1 MTEERI
7 IQATIV
13 PRAVSII
20 HALPGRVRLRVPW
33 IKDKPDV
40 AQSLSAYLTRLQGV
54 TTCHVNAQCSSV
66 TLYYEASTWTPERL
80 CRRVNRVTERAL
92 QRLPML
98 RSSPANGQSSW
109 FELSLSSAGIAF
121 GLLCEP
127 LAPLVLPLLLTGSVL
142 PMLQR
147 AYQAIR
153 NEGRLTVDVLDASAT
168 ALLSLQGRFS
178 MATFMVWLINLGDY
192 IRDATVNR
200 AKAAMESVLSY
211 QESCAW
217 VVRGRRTIRMAVSNI
232 ALGDTVIVYPGDR
245 IPVDGIVLTGKATV
259 DQRALTG
266 ESMPIEK
273 EAGAQVFAA
282 TVIHDGK
289 LYIQTSKVGDQTEAA
304 KMVRLVEAAPSH
316 ETAIQNYAER
326 WANDLVPYS
335 FVGAGIRGMLA
346 GGAGGAASVLV
357 IDYGT
362 GIRIAAPTAV
372 LATMTTAVQQGIL
385 FKGGR
390 ALEQLAT
397 VDAVVL
403 DKTGTLTTGQPE
415 VTDVRA
421 YGGLTGEKVLVLAA
435 SAERR
440 LNHPVAQAIVR
451 AAVERKLAIPSRK
464 ASHYTIGLGVTSR
477 VNGSIVHVGCARYM
491 IRLGIGIPNEAQ
503 QDVAAFGDR
512 AVSPVFVA
520 MDREVVGLIGYADE
534 IRPEARSVVRQLR
547 NLGIKEIVML
557 TGDHRQVATHVAK
570 QVGIARYVAEVLPEQ
585 KVEEVQALRQ
595 RGYRVAF
602 IGDGINDSPAL
613 AHADVGIA
621 VKGGADVAQ
630 DTAHVVLLNGDLAHV
645 PTAISLAREAVD
657 LIEQN
662 WNIIAVPNTV
672 ALALACLGVLGPG
685 AATLLSNGSAIV
697 ATGNSLRPLLNTGGG
712 NGTGQSN
719 AKRAR
724 SITALAKASAME
736 RPMACETVSTIP
748 PVNRS
753 VKRGAGTAV
762 GLRR

>member
-1 MTEERI
+1 M
-7 IQATIV
+7 
-13 PRAVSII
+13 
-20 HALPGRVRLRVPW
+20 
-33 IKDKPDV
+33 
-40 AQSLSAYLTRLQGV
+40 
-54 TTCHVNAQCSSV
+54 
-66 TLYYEASTWTPERL
+66 
-80 CRRVNRVTERAL
+80 
-92 QRLPML
+92 
-98 RSSPANGQSSW
+98 
-109 FELSLSSAGIAF
+109 
-121 GLLCEP
+121 
-127 LAPLVLPLLLTGSVL
+127 
-142 PMLQR
+142 
-147 AYQAIR
+147 
-153 NEGRLTVDVLDASAT
+153 
-168 ALLSLQGRFS
+168 
-178 MATFMVWLINLGDY
+178 
-192 IRDATVNR
+192 
-200 AKAAMESVLSY
+200 
-211 QESCAW
+211 
-217 VVRGRRTIRMAVSNI
+217 
-232 ALGDTVIVYPGDR
+232 
-245 IPVDGIVLTGKATV
+245 
-259 DQRALTG
+259 
-266 ESMPIEK
+266 
-273 EAGAQVFAA
+273 
-282 TVIHDGK
+282 
-289 LYIQTSKVGDQTEAA
+289 
-304 KMVRLVEAAPSH
+304 
-316 ETAIQNYAER
+316 
-326 WANDLVPYS
+326 
-335 FVGAGIRGMLA
+335 
-346 GGAGGAASVLV
+346 
-357 IDYGT
+357 
-362 GIRIAAPTAV
+362 
-372 LATMTTAVQQGIL
+372 
-385 FKGGR
+385 
-390 ALEQLAT
+390 
-397 VDAVVL
+397 
-403 DKTGTLTTGQPE
+403 
-415 VTDVRA
+415 
-421 YGGLTGEKVLVLAA
+421 
-435 SAERR
+435 
-440 LNHPVAQAIVR
+440 
-451 AAVERKLAIPSRK
+451 
-464 ASHYTIGLGVTSR
+464 
-477 VNGSIVHVGCARYM
+477 
-491 IRLGIGIPNEAQ
+491 
-503 QDVAAFGDR
+503 AAFGDR